1 MTRFIQFL
9 ILFTV
14 VLFFSSLPSAVN
26 SQASP
31 NKQSFYVEGQVYCDT
46 CRAQFINKLTEFMP
60 GAEVKLQCRGEEEGN
75 ITYTVSG
82 KTNDKGVYRLPVKG
96 DHEDEFCQ
104 IKLISS
110 TRKDCDEIP
119 DEGWTKQASSIT
131 LTINNG
137 MHGDVRSA
145 NPLGFLKKKAL
156 PECIELWKELDILP
170 PDL

>member
-60 GAEVKLQCRGEEEGN
+60 GMLLYK
-75 ITYTVSG
+75 Y
-82 KTNDKGVYRLPVKG
+82 
-96 DHEDEFCQ
+96 
-104 IKLISS
+104 IK
-110 TRKDCDEIP
+110 E
-119 DEGWTKQASSIT
+119 
-131 LTINNG
+131 
-137 MHGDVRSA
+137 
-145 NPLGFLKKKAL
+145 
-156 PECIELWKELDILP
+156 
-170 PDL
+170 